1 MTKIKNTV
9 NAIEKMANIAA
20 QEQPLMAE
28 WFNVTVQ
35 TVKKIEESIKTNE
48 REFDNVA
55 LALTA
60 LQCNVGV
67 ITIDDIFEPAHEP
80 FDRWIVTRYD
90 ITTPTAYGAIV
101 KSSVEGLTAIAG
113 QIKAKMDRI
122 MSLGSMVKIQA
133 MTVDD
138 FKIVLPEDSD
148 DIDEYTPSIEH
159 VPEPVVDVIVSRGS
173 DVSIQ
178 TMTSEEIAAELLDT
192 EPTTEE
198 PEETPEEIVEEE
210 PVTEPTLF
218 GVPISQLGI
227 DEIPDAGIGMPTG
240 KREPIKIDE
249 RLKPEPQKKK
259 NHQPVCNMPKGSV
272 PVIIGE
278 YDPER
283 FCITPSNNLLDRFKG
298 TIVRTQR
305 MHGKEFVELKD
316 FIDGRLVGK
325 PKTFAMEEIL
335 MKAEKIRNQPT
346 PEPMPA
352 EEDTFVYVD
361 WIPDLPKRKYKVYK
375 SGRVYDTVNEQWMQ
389 PTARNTINLSA
400 GDTMSKTRGVTC
412 FKTQFML
419 SSLVWKAFHPENRD
433 LKKIIV
439 NFIDGNPRNCRLD
452 NLVRKAAPKD

>member
-1 MTKIKNTV
+1 MNKIRNTV

-67 ITIDDIFEPAHEP
+67 ITIDDIFEPAHQP

-90 ITTPTAYGAIV
+90 ITAPTPYGAIV
-101 KSSVEGLTAIAG
+101 KSSVEGLTAIAD

-122 MSLGSMVKIQA
+122 NSLGSMVKIQA

-138 FKIVLPEDSD
+138 FKVELPEDSD
-148 DIDEYTPSIEH
+148 GDIDEYTPSIEQEQ
-159 VPEPVVDVIVSRGS
+159 VPEPAVDVIVSRGS

-178 TMTSEEIAAELLDT
+178 TMTSEEIATELLDT

-198 PEETPEEIVEEE
+198 SEETPEETVE
-210 PVTEPTLF
+210 EPTLF
-218 GVPISQLGI
+218 GIPLSQLGV
-227 DEIPDAGIGMPTG
+227 DEVPDAGIGMPTG

-249 RLKPEPQKKK
+249 RLKPEPQKQK
-259 NHQPVCNMPKGSV
+259 NTNQAVCNMPKGSV

-278 YDPER
+278 YDPQR
-283 FCITPSNNLLDRFKG
+283 FCITPANHLLDLFRG
-298 TIVRTQR
+298 IIVRTQK

-316 FIDGRLVGK
+316 FVDGRLVGK
-325 PKTFAMEEIL
+325 PKTFSMEEIL
-335 MKAEKIRNQPT
+335 MKAEKMRNQP
-346 PEPMPA
+346 EPKPMSA

-389 PTARNTINLSA
+389 PTARNTINLSS
-400 GDTMSKTRGVTC
+400 GDVMSKTRGVTC
-412 FKTQFML
+412 IKQQFML

-452 NLVRKAAPKD
+452 NLVRKAAAARD